1 MLKKVLTSVIF
12 KDVSFNIFINNEPN
26 SIQTKFYDFIM
37 NLGYSDLL
45 VLNNL
50 TIMQLGFQLIKLFEK
65 KQVSCSI
72 EI

>member
-12 KDVSFNIFINNEPN
+12 KDVSFNIFIKNEPN
-26 SIQTKFYDFIM
+26 SIQTKFHDFIM

-45 VLNNL
+45 ALNNL

-65 KQVSCSI
+65 KQVSCST